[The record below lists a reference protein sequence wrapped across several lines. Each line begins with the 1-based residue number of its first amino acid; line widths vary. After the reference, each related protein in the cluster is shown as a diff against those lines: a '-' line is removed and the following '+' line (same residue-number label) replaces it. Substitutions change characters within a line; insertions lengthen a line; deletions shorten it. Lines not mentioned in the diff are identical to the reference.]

1 MNPKIRAFF
10 GGMNVE
16 LHRLKRSRLLI
27 ALVLLQAITFLVL
40 VTLFGMTGAFAPTA
54 VVNNDNGPL
63 SQVFI
68 NNLESDHHS
77 FNLIFMNNEIAA
89 RELVAKGSL
98 VAMIVIPQGFSENI
112 SEGKTVPVTVFIDNI
127 NTDLT
132 DDIQRAVPSAIMSFG
147 DQSKLEGVNVGV
159 AETDSYAHDTS
170 FINYMV
176 ASALVLDALIISGTL
191 SAFTVAGEFE
201 SKTAKLLAI
210 SPIHPLIPLMGRVTA
225 TALVSAGALAITVL
239 VGLIGYGI
247 SPIFPLQMVL
257 ILALCIIMFSCI
269 GAALGAVMKKTLPV
283 ALFILGIAL
292 PLYLFSG
299 SYEPQRFD
307 GNLIWGAAHFSP
319 EYYAVG
325 LMEHAVFNLKV
336 TPEPIATL
344 ALALVGWI
352 IGALALA
359 WFFSRRG
366 FS

>member
-1 MNPKIRAFF
+1 MNSKLRAFL
-10 GGMNVE
+10 GGMNAE

-27 ALVLLQAITFLVL
+27 ALVLLQAITFLIL

-54 VVNNDNGPL
+54 LVNNDNGPL

-68 NNLESDHHS
+68 NNLQNDHHS
-77 FNLIFMNNEIAA
+77 FNLIFMNNETAA

-112 SEGKTVPVTVFIDNI
+112 SEGKTVTVTVFIDNI

-132 DDIQRAVPSAIMSFG
+132 DDIQRAVPSAVMSFG
-147 DQSKLEGVNVGV
+147 DQSKLEGVNVSV
-159 AETDSYAHDTS
+159 VETDSYTHDTS

-191 SAFTVAGEFE
+191 SAFTVAEEFE

-210 SPIHPLIPLMGRVTA
+210 SPVHPLIPLMGRVTA
-225 TALVSAGALAITVL
+225 TTIVSAGALAITVSL
-239 VGLIGYGI
+239 GLIGYGI
-247 SPIFPLQMVL
+247 SPIYPIQMVL

-283 ALFILGIAL
+283 ALFVLGIAL

-336 TPEPIATL
+336 TPEPLAIL

-352 IGALALA
+352 IGSLALA